1 MPRRSGTDVLFRNG
15 RVRRFFLPGAFCFSD
30 AVLSVPPCAA
40 LSSSAC
46 IGRRPRLCRVSVCVV
61 SPLVSC
67 LRLCRVS
74 VCAVSP
80 LLPCAAPLFR
90 FVLRCHPRSAS
101 VAVPVCAVSPL
112 LPCAAPLSRPVPR
125 CHPRPASVAV
135 PVCAVSPLRFASH
148 CHPLSASCRRSG
160 LRMAA
165 AGEFCGRF
173 GGESVRTAGLLR
185 PFPALRRFRSGR
197 PPAFL

>member
-46 IGRRPRLCRVSVCVV
+46 IGRRPRLCRVSACVV

-74 VCAVSP
+74 VCALSP

-112 LPCAAPLSRPVPR
+112 
-125 CHPRPASVAV
+125 
-135 PVCAVSPLRFASH
+135 RFASH

-160 LRMAA
+160 LWMAA
-165 AGEFCGRF
+165 ATAEFRGRSD
-173 GGESVRTAGLLR
+173 GDSAPAAGLLR

-197 PPAFL
+197 PSAFL

>member
-1 MPRRSGTDVLFRNG
+1 MNAPGGFFCRARFVFRILFFRSGLW
-15 RVRRFFLPGAFCFSD
+15 RV
-30 AVLSVPPCAA
+30 AA
-40 LSSSAC
+40 
-46 IGRRPRLCRVSVCVV
+46 PVCG
-61 SPLVSC
+61 
-67 LRLCRVS
+67 
-74 VCAVSP
+74 
-80 LLPCAAPLFR
+80 APLFR
-90 FVLRCHPRSAS
+90 PMPRRHPRSAS

-112 LPCAAPLSRPVPR
+112 SPCAVPLFRPVPCR
-125 CHPRPASVAV
+125 HPRPASVAV
-135 PVCAVSPLRFASH
+135 PVCALSPLSPCAVPLFRPVPCRHPRPASVAVPVCALSPLRFASH

-173 GGESVRTAGLLR
+173 GGESVRAVGLLR